1 MCKLKGGYEVTV
13 SIPLCSVSLGSVA
26 GMLAFALTAAGCA
39 TSAPTVPAGQAGD
52 AGNVS
57 GVRGETE
64 AEPAVAADFEKAM
77 KHLAA
82 GEYDKGVD
90 LLREVAQRSPGHTA
104 PYINLAMAYE
114 KIGEMPAAEESIKKA
129 LALDPSHPVANTT
142 YGLLC
147 RKTGRFAEARQ
158 VYERTLKQFPDYVL
172 ARKDLGILC
181 DVYLRDVECALTQY
195 QAYSAARPDDKTVQ
209 VWIADLEQRRTQKAH

>member
-1 MCKLKGGYEVTV
+1 MGGNEVTV
-13 SIPLCSVSLGSVA
+13 SMPPCSASLGSVA
-26 GMLAFALTAAGCA
+26 GALAFALTVAGCA
-39 TSAPTVPAGQAGD
+39 ARAPTITATQTGD
-52 AGNVS
+52 AGSVP
-57 GVRGETE
+57 GVHGEAE
-64 AEPAVAADFEKAM
+64 AEPSVAADFEKAM
-77 KHLAA
+77 KRLAA
-82 GEYDKGVD
+82 GENDKGAE
-90 LLREVAQRSPGHTA
+90 LLREVVQRSPGHTA

-114 KIGEMPAAEESIKKA
+114 KMGMLPAAEESIKKA

-158 VYERTLKQFPDYVL
+158 AYERTLKKFPDYVP

-181 DVYLRDVECALTQY
+181 DVYLRDVECALNQY